1 MFAHLVALMNGLPP
15 EAMLAIEMAVCFS
28 LIPLMLRLFGPAGMF
43 VYIAIGVVGA
53 NIQVLKA
60 VQYSLFSNPTALG
73 TVLFASSY
81 LCTDVLTEYYG
92 RSMARRGIL
101 LGFAAMLLMTTM
113 MMLAMGYRPMTPAE
127 AGDAM
132 AWALPNH
139 DHIVALF
146 LPAPTLFVAS
156 MTSYLI
162 SQFNDVMVFQKIR
175 AATGTRHMWLRAA
188 GSTAISALV
197 DNIIFNSLAWMV
209 FPWIL
214 GGTPLGLHALIFS
227 YIIGTYWI
235 RLCMALIE
243 APYIYVAGWFLPPE
257 DRQRYQASAAK
268 ERIAISRNAGI
279 SVIV

>member
-1 MFAHLVALMNGLPP
+1 MLTNLVAWMNGLPP
-15 EAMLAIEMAVCFS
+15 EAMLVIEMAVCFT
-28 LIPLMLRLFGPAGMF
+28 LIPIMLRLFGASGMF
-43 VYIAIGVVGA
+43 IYIAIGIVGA

-60 VQYSLFSNPTALG
+60 VKYSFFSDPTALG

-92 RSMARRGIL
+92 RAVAKRGIL

-113 MMLAMGYRPMTPAE
+113 MMLAIGYRPMTPAE
-127 AGDAM
+127 AGDGM

-146 LPAPTLFVAS
+146 MPAPTLLAAS

-175 AATGTRHMWLRAA
+175 NMTGTRHMWLRAA
-188 GSTAISALV
+188 GSTMISALV
-197 DNIIFNSLAWMV
+197 DNTIFNSLAWVV

-214 GGTPLGLHALIFS
+214 GETPLSISVLVFT
-227 YIIGTYWI
+227 YIVGTYWI
-235 RLCMALIE
+235 RLGMAVIE

-257 DRQRYQASAAK
+257 DRERY
-268 ERIAISRNAGI
+268 RAGLRQPQEHLV
-279 SVIV
+279 SVTV

>member
-1 MFAHLVALMNGLPP
+1 MLSTLVAGMNGLPP
-15 EAMLAIEMAVCFS
+15 EAMLVIEMAICFS

-43 VYIAIGVVGA
+43 VYIAIGIVGA

-60 VQYSLFSNPTALG
+60 VKFAVFSDPAALG
-73 TVLFASSY
+73 TVVFASSY
-81 LCTDVLTEYYG
+81 LCTDILTEYYG
-92 RSMARRGIL
+92 RAAARRGIL

-113 MMLAMGYRPMTPAE
+113 MLLAIGYRPMTPAE

-139 DHIVALF
+139 DHIMALF
-146 LPAPTLFVAS
+146 LPAPTLLAAS

-175 AATGTRHMWLRAA
+175 RLTGTRHMWLRAA
-188 GSTAISALV
+188 GSTAVSALV
-197 DNIIFNSLAWMV
+197 DNTIFNSLAWVV
-209 FPWIL
+209 FPWLL
-214 GGTPLGLHALIFS
+214 GETPLSISALIFT

-235 RLCMALIE
+235 RLAMAVIE

-257 DRQRYQASAAK
+257 DRRQYRASNAAP
-268 ERIAISRNAGI
+268 RRLV
-279 SVIV
+279 SVTV

>member
-1 MFAHLVALMNGLPP
+1 MFAHLVAWMNGLPP
-15 EAMLAIEMAVCFS
+15 EAMLVIEMAVCFS

-43 VYIAIGVVGA
+43 VYIAIGIVGA

-60 VQYSLFSNPTALG
+60 VKFALFSDPTALG

-92 RSMARRGIL
+92 RGMARRGIL
-101 LGFAAMLLMTTM
+101 LGFAAMLLMTVM
-113 MMLAMGYRPMTPAE
+113 MILAMGYRPMTPAE

-146 LPAPTLFVAS
+146 LPAPTLLAAS

-175 AATGTRHMWLRAA
+175 ALTGTRHMWLRAA

-197 DNIIFNSLAWMV
+197 DNTIFNSLAWVV

-214 GGTPLGLHALIFS
+214 GETTLSLSALIFT

-235 RLCMALIE
+235 RLGMAVIE
-243 APYIYVAGWFLPPE
+243 APFIYVAGWFLPPE
-257 DRQRYQASAAK
+257 DRRAYRAGLAA
-268 ERIAISRNAGI
+268 RPVQHI
-279 SVIV
+279 SVTV

>member
-1 MFAHLVALMNGLPP
+1 MLTDLVAWMNGLPP
-15 EAMLAIEMAVCFS
+15 EAMLVIEMAICFT
-28 LIPLMLRLFGPAGMF
+28 LIPIMLRLFGPSGMF
-43 VYIAIGVVGA
+43 VYIAIGIVGA

-60 VQYSLFSNPTALG
+60 VKFSFFSDPTALG

-92 RSMARRGIL
+92 RAAAKRGIL
-101 LGFAAMLLMTTM
+101 LGFAAMLLMTVM

-127 AGDAM
+127 AGDGM

-139 DHIVALF
+139 AHIVALF
-146 LPAPTLFVAS
+146 LPAPTLLAAS

-175 AATGTRHMWLRAA
+175 AMTKARHMWLRAA
-188 GSTAISALV
+188 GSTAISALI
-197 DNIIFNSLAWMV
+197 DNIIFNSLAWV
-209 FPWIL
+209 IFPWIL
-214 GGTPLGLHALIFS
+214 GETPLSIRVLIFS

-235 RLCMALIE
+235 RLAMAVIE

-257 DRQRYQASAAK
+257 DRLRYRTELAPA
-268 ERIAISRNAGI
+268 RPLV
-279 SVIV
+279 SVTV

>member
-1 MFAHLVALMNGLPP
+1 MLTQLVAWMNGLPP
-15 EAMLAIEMAVCFS
+15 EAMLVIEMAICFT
-28 LIPLMLRLFGPAGMF
+28 LIPVMLRLFGPAGMF
-43 VYIAIGVVGA
+43 VYIAIGIVGA

-60 VQYSLFSNPTALG
+60 VKFSLFQDPTALG

-92 RSMARRGIL
+92 RAMARRGIL

-113 MMLAMGYRPMTPAE
+113 MMLAMGYRPMTAAE

-146 LPAPTLFVAS
+146 LPAPTLLAAS

-162 SQFNDVMVFQKIR
+162 SQFNDVLVFQKIR
-175 AATGTRHMWLRAA
+175 QMTGTRHMWLRAA

-197 DNIIFNSLAWMV
+197 DNTIFNTLAWVV
-209 FPWIL
+209 FPWII
-214 GGTPLGLHALIFS
+214 GETPLSLGALVFT

-235 RLCMALIE
+235 RLAMAVIE
-243 APYIYVAGWFLPPE
+243 APYIYVAGWFLPSE
-257 DRQRYQASAAK
+257 DRQRYDAETTGRAAAPVSLSA
-268 ERIAISRNAGI
+268 
-279 SVIV
+279 

>member
-1 MFAHLVALMNGLPP
+1 MLSHLVAWMNGLPP
-15 EAMLAIEMAVCFS
+15 EAMLVMEMAVCFS

-43 VYIAIGVVGA
+43 VYIAIGIVGA

-60 VQYSLFSNPTALG
+60 VKFSLFSDPTALG

-92 RSMARRGIL
+92 RAAARRGIL
-101 LGFAAMLLMTTM
+101 LGFTAMLLMTVM
-113 MMLAMGYRPMTPAE
+113 MILAMGYRPMTAAE

-146 LPAPTLFVAS
+146 LPAPTLLAAS

-175 AATGTRHMWLRAA
+175 ALTGSRHMWLRAA

-197 DNIIFNSLAWMV
+197 DNTIFNSLAWVV

-214 GGTPLGLHALIFS
+214 GETPLSLSALIFT

-235 RLCMALIE
+235 RLAMAVIE
-243 APYIYVAGWFLPPE
+243 APFIYVAGWFLPVE
-257 DRQRYQASAAK
+257 DRRAYQAAQAA
-268 ERIAISRNAGI
+268 RPVQRV
-279 SVIV
+279 SVTV

>member
-1 MFAHLVALMNGLPP
+1 MLTALVAWMNGLPP
-15 EAMLAIEMAVCFS
+15 EAMLVIEMAVCFT
-28 LIPLMLRLFGPAGMF
+28 LIPVMLRLFGPAGMF
-43 VYIAIGVVGA
+43 VYIAIGIVGA

-60 VQYSLFSNPTALG
+60 VKFSIFSDPTALG

-92 RSMARRGIL
+92 RAMARRGIL
-101 LGFAAMLLMTTM
+101 LGFAAMLLMTVM

-146 LPAPTLFVAS
+146 LPAPTLLAAS

-175 AATGTRHMWLRAA
+175 RITGVRHMWLRAA

-197 DNIIFNSLAWMV
+197 DNTIFNTLAWVV
-209 FPWIL
+209 FPWII
-214 GGTPLGLHALIFS
+214 GETPLSIGALIFT

-235 RLCMALIE
+235 RLAMALIE
-243 APYIYVAGWFLPPE
+243 APYIYVAGWFLPAE
-257 DRQRYQASAAK
+257 DRQRYRAETQGGSGHLV
-268 ERIAISRNAGI
+268 SFT
-279 SVIV
+279 V

>member
-1 MFAHLVALMNGLPP
+1 MLTALVAWMNGLPP
-15 EAMLAIEMAVCFS
+15 EAMLFIEMAVCFT
-28 LIPLMLRLFGPAGMF
+28 LIPVMLRLFGPAGMF
-43 VYIAIGVVGA
+43 VYIAIGIVGA

-60 VQYSLFSNPTALG
+60 VKFSVFSDPTALG

-92 RSMARRGIL
+92 RATARRGIL
-101 LGFAAMLLMTTM
+101 LGFAAMLLMTVM
-113 MMLAMGYRPMTPAE
+113 MMLAMGYRPMTAAE

-146 LPAPTLFVAS
+146 LPAPTLLTAS

-162 SQFNDVMVFQKIR
+162 SQFNDVMVFQRIR
-175 AATGTRHMWLRAA
+175 KATGVRHMWLRAA
-188 GSTAISALV
+188 GSTAVSALV
-197 DNIIFNSLAWMV
+197 DNTIFNTLAWVV
-209 FPWIL
+209 FPWII
-214 GGTPLGLHALIFS
+214 GETPLSISALVFT

-235 RLCMALIE
+235 RLGMAVIE

-257 DRQRYQASAAK
+257 DRKRYRAEIVNQP
-268 ERIAISRNAGI
+268 GQLV
-279 SVIV
+279 SVTV